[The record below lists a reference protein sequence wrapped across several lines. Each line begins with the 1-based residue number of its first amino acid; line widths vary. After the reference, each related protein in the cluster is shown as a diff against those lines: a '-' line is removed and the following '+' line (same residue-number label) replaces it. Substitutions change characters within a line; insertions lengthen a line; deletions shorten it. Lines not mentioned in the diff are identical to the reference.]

1 MQKEHAVERTKH
13 KELPALEDL
22 DGDGTRFGYPQQPTH
37 EGCSAYQ

>member
-13 KELPALEDL
+13 KESPALEDL
-22 DGDGTRFGYPQQPTH
+22 DGDDTRFGYPQQPTH